1 MNVNKVNHYV
11 STPRVGSRPFTKF
24 VDPHG
29 QHLTFNAGKLV
40 PIYCREIYPNTR
52 VKLNWKTVTRLLT
65 PKYPTMDIANL
76 DVFFFFVPNI
86 EIWDKWKNFLG
97 ENDTDYWTEKNSYLI
112 PKVSVPLYLPSDWSN
127 NALAHGCRLRNVGDL
142 ADYMGV
148 PLIGTLDSSVI
159 GVQQKYIDVSVLPF
173 RAYVKIWNDWFRD
186 ENFQEPCRL
195 TVGSG
200 DNLTLYPDGDS
211 FYREGTP
218 AGNPADPSD
227 LNTVKDYVKYA
238 EIGAALCPVD
248 KYKDYFSSCLPQPQK
263 GIPVEL
269 PIGGYAPLV
278 RGGSEQELFLG
289 YKHGSGYDPEAQW
302 GKKPFIS
309 INTPS
314 GFKLATGDSSATFE
328 FDNPD
333 SPGAAT
339 IDYRAD
345 LSAATAVTVEQL
357 RLAFATQRF
366 LELSAVGGTRYIE
379 LISYMF
385 GANCPDEYLHRSRFL
400 GGKSIPLNITPITQL
415 SGSSSESLGQ
425 VGAFSNTAT
434 GDFAFDEKFEEHGFI
449 IGLVTV
455 RTQHSYSQ
463 GIPKY
468 FMKRNELDYYFPC
481 FAHLG
486 EQPVY
491 NKELFVQGTSEDNEV
506 FGYQQAWDE
515 LRHTPSRSAG
525 YLRMGV
531 PGALEQWTYADK
543 FASLP
548 VLGADFI
555 KETSANLAR
564 TLSVTEYTHQFIS
577 DWFFTDEIY
586 QILPFDSVPKL
597 VG

>member
-24 VDPHG
+24 IDSHG

-97 ENDTDYWTEKNSYLI
+97 ENDTDYWTEKKSYAV
-112 PKVSVPLYLPSDWSN
+112 PKVSVPLGINTTPAVNDYPN
-127 NALAHGCRLRNVGDL
+127 TPLRNVGDL

-148 PLIGTLDSSVI
+148 PITF
-159 GVQQKYIDVSVLPF
+159 GVDYETKEQRYVDVSVLPF

-186 ENFQEPCRL
+186 ENFQEPCQL
-195 TVGSG
+195 YIGSSDYYSAFPTG
-200 DNLTLYPDGDS
+200 DERYNNAIISDKPSD
-211 FYREGTP
+211 
-218 AGNPADPSD
+218 PAD
-227 LNTVKDYVKYA
+227 LGAARDYVKYA
-238 EIGAALCPVD
+238 QIGAALCPVD
-248 KYKDYFSSCLPQPQK
+248 KYKDYFTACLPQPQK
-263 GIPVEL
+263 GNPVEL
-269 PIGGYAPLV
+269 PIGDYAALV
-278 RGGSEQELFLG
+278 RGGTEQELFLG
-289 YKHGSGYDPEAQW
+289 YKHGSGYDPAQW
-302 GKKPFIS
+302 SKKPFIS
-309 INTPS
+309 INTS
-314 GFKLATGDSSATFE
+314 DGFKLATGDSSATFE
-328 FDNPD
+328 FDNPGA
-333 SPGAAT
+333 PGAAT
-339 IDYRAD
+339 IDYRVD
-345 LSAATAVTVEQL
+345 LSSATAVTVEQL
-357 RLAFATQRF
+357 RLAFATQRY
-366 LELSAVGGTRYIE
+366 LEMSAVGGTRYVE

-385 GANCPDEYLHRSRFL
+385 GANCPDEYMHRSRFL

-468 FMKRNELDYYFPC
+468 FMKRNELDYYFPP

-486 EQPVY
+486 EQPVF
-491 NKELFVQGTSEDNEV
+491 NKELYVQGNAEDDEV

-525 YLRMGV
+525 YLRMGC
-531 PGALEQWTYADK
+531 PAALEQWTYADK

-548 VLGADFI
+548 VLGGEFI
-555 KETSANLAR
+555 EETSVNLAR

-586 QILPFDSVPKL
+586 QILPFDSIPKL
-597 VG
+597 IG